1 MTDMQNREWKRALWS
16 VAAAAVIA
24 IGANFWMNVQFQA
37 TVKEQIRVM
46 QNEQAITRS
55 RVDQM
60 SIDIQNKVDR
70 TVLDDCLRDMKQDI
84 TKMRSSMEANF
95 DKVNNN
101 IIEIFKT
108 RRQ

>member
-1 MTDMQNREWKRALWS
+1 MTEMQNREWKRALWS
-16 VAAAAVIA
+16 VAATALIA

-46 QNEQAITRS
+46 QHEQHITRM

-60 SIDIQNKVDR
+60 SIDMQGKVDR
-70 TVLDDCLRDMKQDI
+70 TVLDECLRDMNSNI
-84 TKMRSSMEANF
+84 NNMRSSMETNF

-101 IIEIFKT
+101 ILEIFKT
-108 RRQ
+108 RKQ